1 MLFLS
6 VSVFFSASVNIVSHG
21 LTSFSVLYVRVIV
34 FITLLTSHVSL
45 VFLHPSSQS
54 GPLLLVLRVP
64 RRVGGTRCF
73 LSPQPS
79 LCGHFGMW

>member
-6 VSVFFSASVNIVSHG
+6 VSVFFSASVRIVSRG

-54 GPLLLVLRVP
+54 GPLLLVPRVP
-64 RRVGGTRCF
+64 RLGGTRCF